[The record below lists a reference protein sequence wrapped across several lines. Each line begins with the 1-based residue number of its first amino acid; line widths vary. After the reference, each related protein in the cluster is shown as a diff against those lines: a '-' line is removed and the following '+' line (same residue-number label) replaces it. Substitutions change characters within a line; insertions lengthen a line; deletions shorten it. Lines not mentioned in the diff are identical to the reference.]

1 MIPVGAVDPG
11 KWYLAVEC
19 RHPQCGRA
27 IVICQAPDDPMKQI
41 SIEEKLRRECPS
53 VGVRAST
60 GHSTCGAFRRRKDRE
75 LPGRHTGRCR
85 SSEDFDHVAN

>member
-1 MIPVGAVDPG
+1 MIPMGAVDPG

-27 IVICQAPDDPMKQI
+27 IIICQAPDDSTKQI
-41 SIEEKLRRECPS
+41 SIEENYGASVRT

-60 GHSTCGAFRRRKDRE
+60 GHSTCGAFRQRKDRE
-75 LPGRHTGRCR
+75 PPARHIGRCR
-85 SSEDFDHVAN
+85 NSEDFDQVAN